1 MASKP
6 GNSPGSEVRRG
17 VMKTVI
23 TSSQSRHHKTHSTS
37 GEEILPLDLQKL
49 VNREEQDRMVYED
62 AWTRTCGPLLHD
74 VPRQSADV
82 SCRRPSD
89 KFDEQ
94 HHDHRVN
101 EPSERLPLELQKL
114 VDKEEADRLLYEDS
128 WTRTLVHSCSS
139 SGLLI

>member
-23 TSSQSRHHKTHSTS
+23 TSSPSRHHKTHSTS
-37 GEEILPLDLQKL
+37 VAELLPLDLQKL
-49 VNREEQDRMVYED
+49 VDREEQDRMVYED
-62 AWTRTCGPLLHD
+62 AWTRT
-74 VPRQSADV
+74 
-82 SCRRPSD
+82 RPSD

-101 EPSERLPLELQKL
+101 EPSERLPPELQKL

-128 WTRTLVHSCSS
+128 WTRTRPSDKILEGSEVAATK
-139 SGLLI
+139 SGGSPDG